1 MLSCPTVNTVNQ
13 QQHSLFTMQS
23 SHLVFIV
30 LAVVTAVPVHC
41 NHVIMANQHQYQ
53 PAQHHPEE
61 EVPRHPIQD
70 LFTSGMELALK
81 HCQLQFQ
88 QDPWNCPIKDFLSK
102 QQNPTLDRES
112 AFVQSITVAAL
123 AYSMAKNCS
132 GGGAGKEEKSSFCRC
147 AFMKE
152 MKGVQDIY
160 NCFTDIDGA
169 ENELSQI
176 INNLSG
182 DQVAYDPQGV
192 MLLQNSRA
200 GLYVS

>member
-1 MLSCPTVNTVNQ
+1 MPSCLTVNTVI
-13 QQHSLFTMQS
+13 QQHQSPFIMQS
-23 SHLVFIV
+23 SPLVFIV
-30 LAVVTAVPVHC
+30 LLIASAVPVHC

-61 EVPRHPIQD
+61 DVPKHPIQD

-88 QDPWNCPIKDFLSK
+88 QDPWNCPTKDFLAK

-132 GGGAGKEEKSSFCRC
+132 GGLGKEEKSSFCRC

-152 MKGVQDIY
+152 MNGVQDIY

-192 MLLQNSRA
+192 MLLQNSRV